1 MIEIKNV
8 SKDFTNGKG
17 EKIQV
22 LNDISFKVRE
32 GEFLAILGPSG
43 CGKTTLINIIAGQE
57 ELSNGSI
64 SYGLKA
70 TTNSISVIWQEDSLI
85 PWLTVE
91 SNIEYPLKIKGIPKD
106 ERKEKVQA
114 FVKKIGLD
122 GFEKYYPNKISQGMK
137 KRVALA
143 VGLITQ
149 PSLLLMDEPFS
160 ALDVY
165 TKQQI
170 EDEVIRIWEEI
181 KTTVILVTHDVNEAL
196 ALSDRILI
204 LSKRPACIKAQF
216 NNDLSRPRYIHELLM
231 EQEFHNR
238 VQILWKELLNKIE

>member
-8 SKDFTNGKG
+8 YKEFIGSKG
-17 EKIQV
+17 ERTAV
-22 LNDISFKVRE
+22 LNDISFSVSE
-32 GEFLAILGPSG
+32 GEFLAVLGPSG

-57 ELSNGSI
+57 VVSNGSV
-64 SYGLKA
+64 SYGLK
-70 TTNSISVIWQEDSLI
+70 TKTNGLSVIWQEDSLI
-85 PWLTVE
+85 PWLSVE
-91 SNIEYPLKIKGIPKD
+91 SNIEYPLKIKGIPKN
-106 ERKEKVQA
+106 ERKEKVQT
-114 FVKKIGLD
+114 FIKKIGLE
-122 GFEKYYPNKISQGMK
+122 GFEKFYPNKISQGMK

-149 PSLLLMDEPFS
+149 PTLLLMDEPFS

-170 EDEVIRIWEEI
+170 EDEVIRIWEDI

-204 LSKRPACIKAQF
+204 LSKRPASIKAQYD
-216 NNDLSRPRYIHELLM
+216 NDLPRPRCINKLLR

-238 VQILWKELLNKIE
+238 VQILWNELLNK

>member
-1 MIEIKNV
+1 MIEIKNI
-8 SKDFTNGKG
+8 SKEFIGSKG
-17 EKIQV
+17 EKTAV
-22 LNDISFKVRE
+22 LNDISFSVGE
-32 GEFLAILGPSG
+32 GEFLAVLGPSG

-57 ELSNGSI
+57 TVSNGSI
-64 SYGLKA
+64 SYGLK
-70 TTNSISVIWQEDSLI
+70 TKTNGLSVIWQEDSLI
-85 PWLTVE
+85 PWLSVE
-91 SNIEYPLKIKGIPKD
+91 ANIEYPLKIKGIPKN
-106 ERKEKVQA
+106 ERKERVQT
-114 FVKKIGLD
+114 FIKKIGLE
-122 GFEKYYPNKISQGMK
+122 GFEKFYPNKISQGMK

-149 PSLLLMDEPFS
+149 PTLLLMDEPFS

-170 EDEVIRIWEEI
+170 EDEVIRIWEDI

-204 LSKRPACIKAQF
+204 LSKRPASIKAQF
-216 NNDLSRPRYIHELLM
+216 DNDLPRPRCINKLLR

-238 VQILWKELLNKIE
+238 VQILWNELLNK